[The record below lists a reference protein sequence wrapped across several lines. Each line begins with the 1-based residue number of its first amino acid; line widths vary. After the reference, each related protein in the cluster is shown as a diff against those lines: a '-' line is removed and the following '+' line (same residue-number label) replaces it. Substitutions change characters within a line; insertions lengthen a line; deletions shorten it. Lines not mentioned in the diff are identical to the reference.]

1 MKYDYGDITRRVTA
15 ERVAEMLGIKVANHR
30 CAATWRGGR
39 NPSSVHFHD
48 ENGAGI
54 FTDHGSEGVSGNCL
68 QFWNYVHGFQLNDQ
82 KGLDQA
88 AEEIASRLG
97 IVPKEFA
104 ARPRGPDEGFGWEDA
119 LPDTEKAEQ
128 VIRAEYVVP
137 VPLPDP
143 GDKWRPVED
152 LMGYLKAVFREGEK
166 VSVCMSSA
174 SSKDEDGVE
183 HYHPKDSGQVFEID
197 DLLAKLRDQGNDG
210 GVENVLGP
218 YNRKSGVWVRVNP
231 VRGDN
236 GDDRSVTAYRHALV
250 ECDSSSPEEQLAIIR
265 EMNLP
270 CAAVVFSG
278 SKSIHAVVKVDAD
291 TRKEYEKRVDF
302 LFDFCEKNQLPIDRK
317 NRNPSRL
324 SRLPGIVRGE
334 GKQYLVDTDCGA
346 ADWKAWK
353 DWYDERNDDLP
364 DIEAADSFIDNPPP
378 LADEI
383 IGGVLRKGHKMLLS
397 GPSKAGK
404 SYLLME
410 LAMAVAEGREWLG
423 WKCAEGRALYINLE
437 LDASS
442 CKNRLH
448 DLYAAKGWKYSRG
461 RLDIW
466 NLRGRS
472 EPLGKLCDKLIRR
485 SRDKGYTIIII
496 DPIYKVITGDENDAA
511 SMAAFCNF
519 FDRIAAGTGA
529 AVAYCHHHSKGEQG
543 MKKAQDRASG
553 SGVFARDPDALIDM
567 IALPLDEGR
576 RKAVTDRLACD
587 ALYVELDRLKPNWR
601 TIISQDDALIPSK
614 IAEWFSKEPGFNE
627 AFDRAMA
634 ATESATGWRIDGILR
649 EFPGFKPKDIWFRWP
664 CHEADTTGMLK
675 DVLSEGEENIRRRK
689 GPTKKEK
696 LEAMGAEFSLIFD
709 TLAARGGDVTAQA
722 MAEDMRVS
730 VKEIYSMA
738 QKLKTFVIKDSIV
751 RRKE

>member
-1 MKYDYGDITRRVTA
+1 MNDDALDTLRRIYDGLSPSMLNYEEWLQVGMAAKAEGGTCAEWEAWSRTDA
-15 ERVAEMLGIKVANHR
+15 ERYHEGECERK
-30 CAATWRGGR
+30 WRGFGR
-39 NPSSVHFHD
+39 GGGREVRIGTAV
-48 ENGAGI
+48 EIARR
-54 FTDHGSEGVSGNCL
+54 
-68 QFWNYVHGFQLNDQ
+68 HGFDPSERHAKPAGPVVAYDWDDELPAID
-82 KGLDQA
+82 GH
-88 AEEIASRLG
+88 EPGPVVRPEY
-97 IVPKEFA
+97 IVPAYIPEA
-104 ARPRGPDEGFGWEDA
+104 GEDWNGCRDMLDYLVA
-119 LPDTEKAEQ
+119 LF
-128 VIRAEYVVP
+128 
-137 VPLPDP
+137 
-143 GDKWRPVED
+143 ED
-152 LMGYLKAVFREGEK
+152 DEK
-166 VSVCMSSA
+166 VSVCT
-174 SSKDEDGVE
+174 KTFKGQDGRWR
-183 HYHPKDSGQVFEID
+183 PGNRGNVFDVKYLTEG
-197 DLLAKLRDQGNDG
+197 LRKQLNGSRDVCNVIGDYDHEG
-210 GVENVLGP
+210 GVFI
-218 YNRKSGVWVRVNP
+218 RVNP
-231 VRGDN
+231 VMNGT
-236 GDDRSVTAYRHALV
+236 GDDRSVTAWRHALV
-250 ECDSSSPEEQLAIIR
+250 ECDDRTPEEQLAIILKL
-265 EMNLP
+265 ELP
-270 CAAVVFSG
+270 CAAVIHSG
-278 SKSIHAVVKVDAD
+278 GKSVHAIVKVDARNED
-291 TRKEYEKRVDF
+291 EYRKRVDY
-302 LFDFCEKNQLPIDRK
+302 LFQTCKENGLPLDRQ
-317 NRNPSRL
+317 NRNPSRY
-324 SRLPGIVRGE
+324 SRLPGVERGKGRQRLLKTNC
-334 GKQYLVDTDCGA
+334 GKATWQEWVDFIEES
-346 ADWKAWK
+346 K
-353 DWYDERNDDLP
+353 DDLP
-364 DIEAADSFIDNPPP
+364 DIETADAFIDNPPP

-410 LAMAVAEGREWLG
+410 LAMAVAEGRDWLG
-423 WKCAEGRALYINLE
+423 WQCAKGRALYINLE
-437 LDASS
+437 LDAAS

-448 DLYAAKGWKYSRG
+448 DLYNAKGWPHSKG
-461 RLDIW
+461 QLDVW

-472 EPLGKLCDKLIRR
+472 EPLGKLADKLIRR
-485 SRDKGYTIIII
+485 SRDKGYAVIII

-519 FDRIAAGTGA
+519 FDRIAFGTGA

-567 IALPLDEGR
+567 LALPLDEGR

-634 ATESATGWRIDGILR
+634 AAESATGWRIDGILR

-675 DVLSEGEENIRRRK
+675 DVLSEGEENIKRRK

>member
-1 MKYDYGDITRRVTA
+1 MNSDALDTLSRIYAALPPSVLNYEEWLQIGMAAKAEGGSCSDWDAWSRHDMERYHEGECDRKWRGFGRSGGKEVRIGTAVEIARSHGFDPA
-15 ERVAEMLGIKVANHR
+15 ERHSR
-30 CAATWRGGR
+30 
-39 NPSSVHFHD
+39 P
-48 ENGAGI
+48 
-54 FTDHGSEGVSGNCL
+54 EG
-68 QFWNYVHGFQLNDQ
+68 
-82 KGLDQA
+82 
-88 AEEIASRLG
+88 
-97 IVPKEFA
+97 P
-104 ARPRGPDEGFGWEDA
+104 
-119 LPDTEKAEQ
+119 
-128 VIRAEYVVP
+128 
-137 VPLPDP
+137 
-143 GDKWRPVED
+143 
-152 LMGYLKAVFREGEK
+152 
-166 VSVCMSSA
+166 
-174 SSKDEDGVE
+174 
-183 HYHPKDSGQVFEID
+183 
-197 DLLAKLRDQGNDG
+197 
-210 GVENVLGP
+210 
-218 YNRKSGVWVRVNP
+218 
-231 VRGDN
+231 
-236 GDDRSVTAYRHALV
+236 VTAYDWDDELPAIGGKTAGPVVRPEYITPVDLPSPTDDWNPSKEMLDYLVAIFKPGEQVSLGKKVFQAEDGRWKPVNRGDLFPVDYLTERLAKGRDVSDVIGDYNHEGGVFVRINPMLDDGGSDKSVAAWRHALI
-250 ECDSSSPEEQLAIIR
+250 ECDDRSPEEQYAMILKL
-265 EMNLP
+265 ELP
-270 CAAVVFSG
+270 CAAVIFSG
-278 SKSIHAVVKVDAD
+278 SKSVHAIVKVDAR
-291 TRKEYEKRVDF
+291 TEEEYRKKVDY
-302 LFDFCEKNQLPIDRK
+302 LFKTCKENGIPLDKQ
-317 NRNPSRL
+317 NRNPSRY
-324 SRLPGIVRGE
+324 SRLPGVDRGK
-334 GKQYLVDTDCGA
+334 GRQRLLKTDCG
-346 ADWKAWK
+346 KATWQEWVDFIEESK
-353 DWYDERNDDLP
+353 DDLP
-364 DIEAADSFIDNPPP
+364 DIEAADAFIDNPPP

-634 ATESATGWRIDGILR
+634 AAESATGWRIDGILR

-738 QKLKTFVIKDSIV
+738 QKLKTFMIKDSIV